1 MNDTRPEAAT
11 TRPGIRQR
19 LQNVLDDFVPQG
31 GWLKVILVLFA
42 VYLVVVLVLGVLW
55 SAAPEP
61 FDVNARVTKY
71 IPENAEDPPT
81 GAVTT
86 AALIGVVETLLEKRG
101 GFLYNDKFPPGV
113 YLDNM
118 PNWEYGVLIQAR
130 DLGRAMREVLSRSQS
145 QSRED
150 PDLAIGEPRLNFQT
164 DSWLLPASES
174 EYRDGLKYFRRYLAR
189 LTDPDQPDAQFY
201 ARADNLRN
209 YLDMVNSR
217 LGSLS
222 QRLSASVGQR
232 RLNTDLAGDPRAL
245 QSTLADPEQDVKTPW
260 TEIDDVFFEA
270 RGTAWALLHFLRAV
284 SADFESVLDDKNAS
298 VSLKQI
304 IRQLEPTQN
313 AIWSPMIL
321 NGKGFGFLANHS
333 LVMASYLSRAN
344 AAVIDLRNLLDSG

>member
-1 MNDTRPEAAT
+1 MSDTRSEAAAPK
-11 TRPGIRQR
+11 PGFGRR
-19 LQNVLDDFVPQG
+19 VQNLIDDYMPQG
-31 GWLKVILVLFA
+31 GWLKVLLVALA
-42 VYLVVVLVLGVLW
+42 VYLVVVLVLGIVW

-71 IPENAEDPPT
+71 IPSDAEAPPT

-86 AALIGVVETLLEKRG
+86 AALIGVVETLLDKRG
-101 GFLYNDKFPPGV
+101 GFLYNDKLLPGV

-118 PNWEYGVLIQAR
+118 PNWEYGALIQAR

-145 QSRED
+145 QSKED

-174 EYRDGLKYFRRYLAR
+174 EYREGLKYFRRYLDR
-189 LTDPDQPDAQFY
+189 LTKPDNSDAEFY
-201 ARADNLRN
+201 SRADNLRD
-209 YLDMVNSR
+209 YLSMVNSR

-222 QRLSASVGQR
+222 QRLAASVGQR
-232 RLNTDLAGDPRAL
+232 GLDDGVMNDPRAL
-245 QSTLADPEQDVKTPW
+245 RSTLADPEKDVKTPW
-260 TEIDDVFFEA
+260 TELDDVFFEA
-270 RGTAWALLHFLRAV
+270 RGSAWALLHFLRAL
-284 SADFESVLDDKNAS
+284 SADFEGVLRDKNAT

-304 IRQLEPTQN
+304 IRQLEPTQD

-321 NGKGFGFLANHS
+321 NGTGFGFLANHS

-344 AAVIDLRNLLDSG
+344 AGVIDLRNLLDSG